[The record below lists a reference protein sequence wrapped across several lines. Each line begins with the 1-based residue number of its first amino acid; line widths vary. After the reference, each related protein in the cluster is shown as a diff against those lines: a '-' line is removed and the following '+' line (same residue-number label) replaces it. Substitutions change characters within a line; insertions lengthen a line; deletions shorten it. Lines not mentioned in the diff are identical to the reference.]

1 MTKAI
6 RTKAI
11 GFALLLLVIASLAGC
26 GGQQGPASS
35 ENGKANP
42 ASNGD
47 ATEYRVV
54 TDAFGEVKVP
64 VKPKRVAALYLE
76 DYMVAL
82 GVKPIV
88 QWQHPTW
95 GKQDYLGL
103 DDVPAFDVTGS
114 VEALLKAEPDLII
127 VDGGVDAKRYEQYS
141 KIAPTY
147 RMPDEINQN
156 PANVL
161 EKMGELLGIPDKA
174 GPILRQYNQKAA
186 DAKAKLAKAVGEQKV
201 AIVRL
206 NIGDK
211 SLAVFNAEKGFVGP
225 TVYKDLG
232 LKAPRLV
239 ADIKDNHALLSLEV
253 IPQLDAD
260 HIFIFPSNGNW
271 TSADNQEAIKVLDSP
286 LWQSIP
292 AVKNGNVHK
301 LDRTYWQTWAITANS
316 KKIDDV
322 LKALIK

>member
-1 MTKAI
+1 MAI
-6 RTKAI
+6 RKKAI
-11 GFALLLLVIASLAGC
+11 GLSLLLLVVASLAGC
-26 GGQQGPASS
+26 GGRPSPASS
-35 ENGKANP
+35 ENVKANP
-42 ASNGD
+42 ASDGA

-82 GVKPIV
+82 GVKPVV
-88 QWQHPTW
+88 QWQHPMW

-103 DDVPAFDVTGS
+103 NDIPAFDITGS

-156 PANVL
+156 TAKVL

-174 GPILRQYNQKAA
+174 GQILQQYNQKAA
-186 DAKAKLAKAVGEQKV
+186 DAKAKLAKTVGEQKV
-201 AIVRL
+201 AVVRL

-301 LDRTYWQTWAITANS
+301 LDRTYWQTWAIMANS

-322 LKALIK
+322 LQALIK

>member
-1 MTKAI
+1 
-6 RTKAI
+6 
-11 GFALLLLVIASLAGC
+11 
-26 GGQQGPASS
+26 
-35 ENGKANP
+35 
-42 ASNGD
+42 
-47 ATEYRVV
+47 
-54 TDAFGEVKVP
+54 VKVP

-82 GVKPIV
+82 GVKPVV
-88 QWQHPTW
+88 QWQHPMW

-103 DDVPAFDVTGS
+103 NDIPAFDITGS

-156 PANVL
+156 TAKVL

-174 GPILRQYNQKAA
+174 GQILQQYNQKAA
-186 DAKAKLAKAVGEQKV
+186 DAKAKLAKTVGEQKV
-201 AIVRL
+201 AVVRL

-301 LDRTYWQTWAITANS
+301 LDRTYWQTWAIMANS

-322 LKALIK
+322 LQALIK